1 MRQSYRRT
9 TLSEVSYGVGI
20 GSPSHD
26 SAVAGKAEGMLGVTA
41 PSVSAT
47 PSPMRSCPRLGT
59 MAHELV
65 VDRLPFMATS
75 IMATLESIPHGLPRH
90 HHPFDAD
97 GGRATVTGMGH
108 H

>member
-1 MRQSYRRT
+1 MD
-9 TLSEVSYGVGI
+9 GVGI

-26 SAVAGKAEGMLGVTA
+26 NALAGKAESMLGATA
-41 PSVSAT
+41 PSESAT

-65 VDRLPFMATS
+65 ADRLPFMATS
-75 IMATLESIPHGLPRH
+75 MTATLKSITYGLPRH
-90 HHPFDAD
+90 HHRVVAD